1 MVWYGCIKI
10 KGDMMNFDERTI
22 RIINILID
30 SFVPLL
36 KAGLEFTVPLAIISF
51 ALGLILALLTA
62 LARISKIKP
71 LVLLAKFY
79 VGIIRGTPLLV
90 QLFIIFFGLPAA
102 GIILSPLTAAII
114 GFTLSVGAYN
124 SEVIRAAILS
134 IPKGQWEAA
143 SSIGMTYNQALRR
156 VILPQAA
163 RVSIPPL
170 SNSFISLV
178 KDTSLAAT
186 ITVAEMFQI
195 AQRITAATYE
205 PLWLYT
211 ELAFIYFVFCSLL
224 TLLQSKIEKKLSKY
238 VTK

>member
-1 MVWYGCIKI
+1 
-10 KGDMMNFDERTI
+10 MNFDENTL
-22 RIINILID
+22 RIINILKD
-30 SFVPLL
+30 SFFPML
-36 KAGLEFTVPLAIISF
+36 KAGLQFTVPLTLVSF
-51 ALGLILALLTA
+51 ILGLVLALLTA
-62 LARISKIKP
+62 LARLSKFKP
-71 LVLLAKFY
+71 LALIARFY
-79 VGIIRGTPLLV
+79 VWIIRGTPLLV
-90 QLFIIFFGLPAA
+90 QLFIIFYGLPMA
-102 GIILSPLTAAII
+102 GITLNELTAAII

-143 SSIGMTYNQALRR
+143 YSIGMTDNQALRR

-170 SNSFISLV
+170 ANSFISLV

-205 PLWLYT
+205 PLW
-211 ELAFIYFVFCSLL
+211 IYCEVAVIYLIFCSILSA
-224 TLLQSKIEKKLSKY
+224 LQNKLEKRLARY